1 MLLFI
6 LACRLKLLNLL
17 ILKTKQ
23 KGEDNMSLKK
33 LGLLSAALATT
44 MLMSG
49 TTFANTP
56 SELEEIRDSYIFVF
70 DNSVAPG
77 QAKGLANR
85 AVSRAGGTMRH
96 TYDGA
101 LRGFSARMSATA
113 AARLAANNP
122 NIAYYEADQIM
133 RVVAPPPGKGP
144 GGGGG
149 DTGGNDPVQETPW
162 GITRVNGTSGIGLTA
177 WVIDSGVDQDHAD
190 LNVDTARS
198 ANFITKGKD
207 TKDDGNGHGT
217 HVAGTIAAIDN
228 DIGVI
233 GVAAGASVVG
243 IRVLDNRGS
252 GSNSGVIAGVN
263 YVAANCAPNDVANMS
278 LGGGFSQAL
287 NDAVVAASASC
298 TFVLAA
304 GNEST
309 SATTKSP
316 ASANGPNIVTVS
328 AFAQGDTWASFS
340 NYGNPPVDCAGPGVA
355 VKSTYKDGGYATLS
369 GTSMA
374 SPHVAGV
381 YLLGNARAD
390 GTVSGDP
397 DGNADTICVH

>member
-1 MLLFI
+1 
-6 LACRLKLLNLL
+6 
-17 ILKTKQ
+17 
-23 KGEDNMSLKK
+23 MSFKK
-33 LGLLSAALATT
+33 ISLLSAGFATCMMMT
-44 MLMSG
+44 SVAS
-49 TTFANTP
+49 ANTP
-56 SELEEIRDSYIFVF
+56 SEIEEVRDSFIFVF
-70 DNSVAPG
+70 DDSVANG
-77 QAKGLANR
+77 QARGLANR
-85 AVSRAGGTMRH
+85 AVGRAGGTMRH

-101 LRGFSARMSATA
+101 IRGFSARMSPTA
-113 AARLAANNP
+113 AAKLAANNP

-144 GGGGG
+144 GGGG
-149 DTGGNDPVQETPW
+149 DTGGGDPAQETPW
-162 GITRVNGTSGIGLTA
+162 GITRVNGASGVGLTA

-233 GVAAGASVVG
+233 GVAAGATVVG
-243 IRVLDNRGS
+243 VRVLDNRGS

-263 YVAANCAPNDVANMS
+263 YVAANCAPNDVVNMS

-309 SATTKSP
+309 DANTKSP
-316 ASANGPNIVTVS
+316 ASANGANIVTVS
-328 AFAQGDTWASFS
+328 AFAQGDSWASFS
-340 NYGNPPVDCAGPGVA
+340 NFGNPPIDCAGPGVA

-381 YLLGNARAD
+381 YLLGNAQAD

>member
-1 MLLFI
+1 
-6 LACRLKLLNLL
+6 
-17 ILKTKQ
+17 
-23 KGEDNMSLKK
+23 MSLKK
-33 LGLLSAALATT
+33 LGLLSAGLATCMFMT
-44 MLMSG
+44 NIAS
-49 TTFANTP
+49 AKTP
-56 SELEEIRDSYIFVF
+56 FEIEEVRDSYIFVF
-70 DNSVAPG
+70 NNSVAPG
-77 QAKGLANR
+77 QARGLANR

-101 LRGFSARMSATA
+101 FRGFSARMSATA
-113 AARLAANNP
+113 AAKIAANNP

-133 RVVAPPPGKGP
+133 RVIAPPPGKGP
-144 GGGGG
+144 NKGGGG
-149 DTGGNDPVQETPW
+149 DTGGDPAQETPW
-162 GITRVNGTSGIGLTA
+162 GITRVNGTSGVGLTA

-228 DIGVI
+228 NIGVI
-233 GVAAGASVVG
+233 GVAAGATVVG
-243 IRVLDNRGS
+243 VRVLDNRGS

-287 NDAVVAASASC
+287 NDAVIAASASC

-309 SATTKSP
+309 DANTKSP
-316 ASANGPNIVTVS
+316 ASANGSNIVTVS

-381 YLLGNARAD
+381 YLLGNAQAD

-397 DGNADTICVH
+397 DGNPDTICVH